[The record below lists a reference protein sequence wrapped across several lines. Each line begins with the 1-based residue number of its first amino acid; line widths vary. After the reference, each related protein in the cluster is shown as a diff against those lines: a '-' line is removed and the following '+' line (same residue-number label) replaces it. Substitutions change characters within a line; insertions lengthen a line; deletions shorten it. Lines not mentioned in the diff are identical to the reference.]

1 MSIKYAIKY
10 KTPKEELVKKD
21 NGVITNIYTYM
32 DVPQEVAEGDFENG
46 VSAVFSVGGKRIS
59 SWTKL
64 HDPQRDADLA
74 KIKPNPSLPDCLG
87 SMLAVGDYV
96 LTSFG
101 DSHVFS
107 GSHGQIL
114 CRVIGFTAK
123 FVKIH
128 NLSNSKV
135 IARDP
140 NLLVRVEKSIISD

>member
-10 KTPKEELVKKD
+10 ETPKEELVKKD
-21 NGVITNIYTYM
+21 NGVITNIYTYV
-32 DVPQEVAEGDFENG
+32 DVPQEVAESDFEKG

-59 SWTKL
+59 AWTEL
-64 HDPQRDADLA
+64 HDPIRDEDLA
-74 KIKPNPSLPDCLG
+74 KIKPNPSMPDCLG

-101 DSHVFS
+101 D
-107 GSHGQIL
+107 SHGQIL

-128 NLSNSKV
+128 NLSTSKV

-140 NLLVRVEKSIISD
+140 ALLVRVEKSIISD